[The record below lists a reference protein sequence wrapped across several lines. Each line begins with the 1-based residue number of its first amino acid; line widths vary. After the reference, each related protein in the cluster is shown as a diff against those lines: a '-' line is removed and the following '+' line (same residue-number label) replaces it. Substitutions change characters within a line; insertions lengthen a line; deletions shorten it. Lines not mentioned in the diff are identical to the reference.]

1 MFYIKQHWKI
11 DKIEG
16 DKREKE
22 WYKKVY
28 IEKKK
33 HMWKYYSHRKKI
45 LIPSYLVD
53 MLVYSD

>member
-33 HMWKYYSHRKKI
+33 EESKKI
-45 LIPSYLVD
+45 YILND
-53 MLVYSD
+53 R

>member
-11 DKIEG
+11 DKIKG

-28 IEKKK
+28 IEKKG
-33 HMWKYYSHRKKI
+33 RKQKNI
-45 LIPSYLVD
+45 Y
-53 MLVYSD
+53 VY